1 MTEKTKGK
9 QLDFKGDGVA
19 VWQNVSKDGTK
30 TYLTI
35 KLVGHETVY
44 AWVNEKN

>member
-9 QLDFKGDGVA
+9 QPDFKGDGVA

-30 TYLTI
+30 NI
-35 KLVGHETVY
+35 FDDQISWSRNSVCVG
-44 AWVNEKN
+44 